1 MAFTDPR
8 EIQER
13 MRAVGLPHTDQD
25 VDDLEMLLDYDLY
38 DLETR
43 EELEVALEDIYGP
56 AILQVLEDYLDEM
69 FPLTDDERIQREEDE
84 EREREERWREQQ
96 RLWRDR

>member
-8 EIQER
+8 EIEER

-25 VDDLEMLLDYDLY
+25 VYNLEMVLDHDLD

-43 EELEVALEDIYGP
+43 EDLEVVLVDIYGP
-56 AILQVLEDYLDEM
+56 AILQVLEDYLDDA

-84 EREREERWREQQ
+84 EREREEQRKEEE